1 MRNRENICI
10 TYLDE
15 SRLVDFNTKEEY
27 YTIAS
32 ITALREKYINEIE
45 VKWAELRKE
54 YNVPDGL
61 NIHFT
66 DVKYLLQI
74 NPRKPYK
81 PEWINIFKEKNTDNV
96 DRLKVYHF
104 FKDIIN
110 TLEEMEFF
118 IHITGIN
125 VNKEHIIR
133 KQGAWL
139 KNRSYQP
146 PYIAF
151 KEHLDL
157 MVPYLIKLKEQNQV
171 GIENKNKWYS
181 TKLRYDGDVG
191 LGERQDLKEAY
202 HHAITIGTKHFR
214 PEIINELYD
223 EIRFVGKE
231 EVSTGKEVTHAG
243 SEIIDFIAT
252 IVSRNLWKREMERTK
267 ITLENQESLEPLDV
281 IGLKIV
287 REQKINDIN
296 Y

>member
-1 MRNRENICI
+1 MRKLENICI

-15 SRLVDFNTKEEY
+15 SQMVDQATKEEY

-32 ITALREKYINEIE
+32 FTSLKENYINEIE
-45 VKWAELRKE
+45 SKWSDLRRR
-54 YNVPDGL
+54 YNIPDGL

-66 DVKYLLQI
+66 DVKYLLES

-81 PEWINIFKEKNTDNV
+81 QEWVNIFKESGSENV
-96 DRLKVYHF
+96 DHLKVYQF
-104 FKDIIN
+104 LSDIIT
-110 TLEEMEFF
+110 TLGEMEFS
-118 IHITGIN
+118 IHITGIK
-125 VNKEHIIR
+125 VDKEHIIR
-133 KQGAWL
+133 KQGNWL

-157 MVPYLIKLKEQNQV
+157 MVPHLLNLNTHSQEGMDKKS
-171 GIENKNKWYS
+171 KWYS

-202 HHAITIGTKHFR
+202 HHAITLGTKHFR

-223 EIRFVGKE
+223 EIRFIGKE
-231 EVSTGKEVTHAG
+231 EVSTGNEVTHAG

-252 IVSRNLWKREMERTK
+252 IVSRNLWQRELERTK
-267 ITLENQESLEPLDV
+267 ITLEGQPDLEPLSV
-281 IGLKIV
+281 ITPKVI
-287 REQKINDIN
+287 REQKLNDLN